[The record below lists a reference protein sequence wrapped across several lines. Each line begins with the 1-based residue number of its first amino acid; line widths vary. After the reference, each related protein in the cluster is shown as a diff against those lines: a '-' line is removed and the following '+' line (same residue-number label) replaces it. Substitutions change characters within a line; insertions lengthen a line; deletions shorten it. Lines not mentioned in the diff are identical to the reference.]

1 MKQLTADT
9 PIVIDG
15 ISINPIDYAIR
26 ANADLGIKETGKSY
40 AATWFAEQ
48 LMKRGIPIVAISP
61 SPGRVWRY
69 LKVGRPGFDGFP
81 VVIVGENADLP
92 LSPDTAGSIMRAAMQ
107 EGISVVF
114 DIFSKSLSKADWRK
128 IVTEV
133 FNVLLF
139 ENEDY
144 GLRHAFLEES
154 EEYIPQRIYDN
165 VTYSAVEKFIR
176 MGGNSR
182 VGVTLINPRAEGVNK
197 QALELCESL
206 LLFKQ
211 TGRNSIANLEKWLK
225 SVDADNQQEIVKSL
239 SSLQKGQCWFWD
251 GASSGP
257 VLIQI
262 PEKDTVHPD
271 RRNLSGSSGAVS
283 IPGIDV
289 TTFVERMNKALAKQK
304 PAPKTSEGI
313 TKKGVGHLKIE
324 ERRDNTLVIQL
335 REENQRQAEKI
346 EELTADL
353 RIANRTIFE
362 RDRQLETVREM
373 LRPDYERMQEIFGEL
388 GNGGS
393 GPVSGA
399 DPSKYAHWFPKLVG
413 YQKDMLKAFID
424 NRRLTR
430 DRLGLIIG
438 KKVKGN
444 GTFGDYVTALKNKG
458 LIYEEGN
465 ELVLVE
471 L

>member
-1 MKQLTADT
+1 MKQLTAET
-9 PIVIDG
+9 PIEIDG

-69 LKVGRPGFDGFP
+69 LKVGRPGFKGFP

-251 GASSGP
+251 GASRGP

-271 RRNLSGSSGAVS
+271 RRDLSGSSGVVS

-289 TTFVERMNKALAKQK
+289 TTFVERMNKALAKQISV
-304 PAPKTSEGI
+304 PKASKESARQP
-313 TKKGVGHLKIE
+313 LKIE

-335 REENQRQAEKI
+335 REENQRQVEKI
-346 EELTADL
+346 QELTDDL
-353 RIANRTIFE
+353 RTANRRTAE
-362 RDRQLETVREM
+362 RDAQLETVREM
-373 LRPDYERMQEIFGEL
+373 LKPDYERMQKIFGEL
-388 GNGGS
+388 GNGSEVPAG
-393 GPVSGA
+393 V
-399 DPSKYAHWFPKLVG
+399 DPARYAHWFPKLVG
-413 YQKDMLKAFID
+413 YQKDMLQAFIE
-424 NRRLTR
+424 NKRLTR

-444 GTFGDYVTALKNKG
+444 GTFGDYVTALKGKG
-458 LIYEEGN
+458 LIYEDGN
-465 ELVLVE
+465 ELVLVD